1 MAESAGTTTDSITT
15 VKLGSKELYSYR
27 DGKEVYVLYSELL
40 QAFQL
45 GNSISP
51 STLQRRKN
59 QVAKCD
65 QYCNG
70 TALLH
75 FKEAGIVRKEA
86 KKVAVLTI
94 SQAFQL
100 LKVHKISL
108 QADSSIPEQTAS
120 EEVPVHVEMERDPP
134 PSEAGQSS
142 IPEQTASE
150 EVPVHV
156 EMERD
161 PPPSEAGQSSIPEQ
175 TASEEVPVHV
185 EMERDPPPSEAGQSS
200 IPEQTASEEVPVHV
214 EMERDP
220 PPSEAGQSSI
230 PEQTASEE
238 VPVHVEMERD
248 PPPSEAGQS
257 SIPEQTASEEASD
270 TDVPATK
277 RTKLQIDLPT
287 NPAVSAE
294 MRGLRAFWTREV
306 NHKRGCQAIS
316 ELTFHKTK
324 ERLQCKLSL

>member
-120 EEVPVHVEMERDPP
+120 EEVPVHVEMESDPP
-134 PSEAGQSS
+134 PFEAGQSS

-150 EVPVHV
+150 EVPV
-156 EMERD
+156 D
-161 PPPSEAGQSSIPEQ
+161 
-175 TASEEVPVHV
+175 V

-316 ELTFHKTK
+316 ELTFYKTK

>member
-200 IPEQTASEEVPVHV
+200 IPEQTASEE
-214 EMERDP
+214 
-220 PPSEAGQSSI
+220 
-230 PEQTASEE
+230 
-238 VPVHVEMERD
+238 
-248 PPPSEAGQS
+248 
-257 SIPEQTASEEASD
+257 ASD

>member
-175 TASEEVPVHV
+175 TASEE
-185 EMERDPPPSEAGQSS
+185 
-200 IPEQTASEEVPVHV
+200 
-214 EMERDP
+214 
-220 PPSEAGQSSI
+220 
-230 PEQTASEE
+230 
-238 VPVHVEMERD
+238 
-248 PPPSEAGQS
+248 
-257 SIPEQTASEEASD
+257 ASD